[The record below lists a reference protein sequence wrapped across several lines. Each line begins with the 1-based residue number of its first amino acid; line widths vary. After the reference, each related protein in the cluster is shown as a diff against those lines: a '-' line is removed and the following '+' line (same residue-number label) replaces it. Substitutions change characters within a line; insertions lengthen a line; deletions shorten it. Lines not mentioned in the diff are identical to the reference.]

1 MPDVPPLLEVAQ
13 LSRRHPD
20 RQRWLLR
27 DIALSIQPGE
37 RVALVGPSGAGKT
50 LLLRAL
56 VLLDPCDHGHLR
68 WRGQPVGGETVPAFR
83 RQAIY
88 LPQRPSVGAETVE
101 DALRQPYTLQVH
113 RDRSWDRAGVLRWLA
128 DFGRDATFLE
138 KQGRELSGGERQI
151 TALIRALQLEPT
163 LLLLDEPTAALD
175 GDAVAAAEA
184 VLDRWQKAAAERALI
199 WVTHDAALARR
210 VSQRIIAIREGTL
223 EAENLRNDSSE
234 PV

>member
-1 MPDVPPLLEVAQ
+1 MPEAPPLLEVEQ

-20 RQRWLLR
+20 GQRWLLHN
-27 DIALSIQPGE
+27 ISLGIQPGE
-37 RVALVGPSGAGKT
+37 RVALLGPSGAGKT

-56 VLLDPCDHGHLR
+56 VLLDPYDQGQLR
-68 WRGQPVGGETVPAFR
+68 WRGQRVAGETIPGFR

-101 DALRQPYTLQVH
+101 AALRQPYAFQVH
-113 RDRSWDRAGVLRWLA
+113 RDRSWDREGVLRLLA
-128 DFGRDATFLE
+128 DFGRDALFLA
-138 KQGRELSGGERQI
+138 KQGRDLSGGERQI

-184 VLDRWQKAAAERALI
+184 VLDRWHTAAAERALV

-210 VSQRIIAIREGTL
+210 VSRRTLTIREGKL
-223 EAENLRNDSSE
+223 GAENRSKE
-234 PV
+234 PL